1 MKRPQPAT
9 YALQALQPLI
19 DKLSALEQRALQGD
33 ALSVVA
39 MSAELSDALRATGRG
54 AMERLLDQAARAQVA
69 APCECGAEAGSK
81 GFEHT
86 FFIGRFGHVPVS
98 RRRMDCD
105 CGRSWFAF
113 DEAWA
118 IPAGDYADD
127 VREATDRLSC
137 RLGFDEAVAEL
148 RQFWGV
154 APDATTAHRW
164 VGQDGA
170 RAAESVRTDAER
182 HWRRYEEQEYAVAAG
197 RCRPAQR
204 SPGFGVVELDG
215 VHALTWKP
223 GLEPRRKAAQPPAPC
238 GPAAKTIQV
247 PDAASETGQAV
258 SRHQPPS
265 ALSTVPGSP
274 MGPTARSPRV
284 HGREVCVGLAYHGDD
299 ACQESPSRGVILEKR
314 YVATLNDREHFW
326 TQLHA
331 AAATQGVLN
340 AQTVVRV
347 SDGGAYFIDYSDE
360 LFRDQPLVGILD
372 IQHANQHV
380 WEAGHQVIANP
391 KKTPAW
397 VVPLTQLIAD
407 GRVNDVIATL
417 PAQRQHRRGRKS
429 RTAIDKLDG
438 YLSRHKHL
446 MDYPRYKAAGYPIAS
461 AAIESTNKRLVGRR
475 CKQGGMLWSEPG
487 LESIVALRLA
497 FYNPGAWQNLW
508 PHAAVPAPS

>member
-1 MKRPQPAT
+1 MQRPQPAT
-9 YALQALQPLI
+9 YSLQALQPLI
-19 DKLSALEQRALQGD
+19 DKLSALEQQALQGVSMPV
-33 ALSVVA
+33 AA
-39 MSAELSDALRATGRG
+39 MSAVLADALRATGREV
-54 AMERLLDQAARAQVA
+54 MERLLDQAARAQIA
-69 APCECGAEAGSK
+69 APCQCGAEAGSK

-86 FFIGRFGHVPVS
+86 FFIGRFGRVPVS

-113 DEAWA
+113 DEAWS
-118 IPAGDYADD
+118 IPAGDYSDD
-127 VREATDRLSC
+127 VREATERLAC

-148 RQFWGV
+148 GQLWGV
-154 APDATTAHRW
+154 APDGTTAHRW

-170 RAAESVRTDAER
+170 RAAESVHADAEQ

-204 SPGFGVVELDG
+204 NPGFGVVELDG

-223 GLEPRRKAAQPPAPC
+223 GLEPRRKPAKPPPREPSPTAT
-238 GPAAKTIQV
+238 PAS
-247 PDAASETGQAV
+247 DAASETSEAAC
-258 SRHQPPS
+258 RHQPPS

-284 HGREVCVGLAYHGDD
+284 HGREVCVGLVYRGED
-299 ACQESPSRGVILEKR
+299 ACQESPGRGVLLEKR

-347 SDGGAYFIDYSDE
+347 SDGGAYFIDYSSE

-380 WEAGHQVIANP
+380 WEAGHQVIADP

-397 VVPLTQLIAD
+397 VLPLTQLIAD
-407 GRVNDVIATL
+407 GRVDDVIATL
-417 PAQRQHRRGRKS
+417 PAQRQHRRGRKC

-487 LESIVALRLA
+487 LESMVALRVA

-508 PHAAVPAPS
+508 PHAAAPIHS